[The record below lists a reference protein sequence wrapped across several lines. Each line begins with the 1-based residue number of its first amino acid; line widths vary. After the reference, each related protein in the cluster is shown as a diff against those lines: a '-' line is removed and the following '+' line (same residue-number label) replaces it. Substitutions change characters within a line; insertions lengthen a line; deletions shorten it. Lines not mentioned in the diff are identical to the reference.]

1 MVNVDLAAEL
11 ALLED
16 RFGVDVELA
25 LARAQQ
31 LELAAA
37 ALPDEA
43 LRVRARLVQ
52 ANMHRR
58 IGDVA
63 LAARMCWEVN
73 SWADERGH
81 RPLLAR
87 SHQLLSA
94 IYDNLG
100 DTAAGLE
107 HAVDA
112 VEFLDADSPPR
123 ARAMMLVK
131 LADDLA
137 MGGSAEAARERYRD
151 AERVAVDAGDAEL
164 LRVVLNNFAY
174 ADYLAGAAEQ
184 AWATMRRLRAAA
196 DRAGLRLTPD
206 AVDTLARIEI
216 ALGRYADAAETAARN
231 VREHASSGMDD
242 ADSLAEYLLT
252 LAVAQRHL
260 GDDAGAQQSLDECAT
275 LCRERDLAGIGAR
288 VIQEQAELHAARGEF
303 ERAFAAYKEFHA
315 AEHRLVSQQREAQAR
330 TRHAMLETAE
340 ARREAEQFRELAR
353 RDPLTGLPNRRYVD
367 EHLPALLA
375 AENGDGG
382 GDGPTV
388 VAMVDLDHFK
398 RINDVCS
405 HEVGD
410 RVLVAV
416 ADLLGESAAGGFA
429 ARLGGEE
436 FLVVLTGLGR
446 GDAVRRLD
454 DLRHRI
460 EEWQWAPLTGT
471 LPVTV
476 SVGVAVAGPGS
487 TQSEILARADASLYA
502 AKHGGRNRVVVAA
515 EAVPR

>member
-11 ALLED
+11 ASLED
-16 RFGVDVELA
+16 RFGVDVESA

-58 IGDVA
+58 NGDVA
-63 LAARMCWEVN
+63 LAARMCWEAN
-73 SWADERGH
+73 SWADEQGH

-107 HAVDA
+107 HAVYA

-137 MGGSAEAARERYRD
+137 MGGSTDAARERYRH
-151 AERVAVDAGDAEL
+151 AERVAIDAGDAEL

-184 AWATMRRLRAAA
+184 AWATMRRLRAAT

-216 ALGRYADAAETAARN
+216 ALGRHADAAETAARN

-252 LAVAQRHL
+252 LAVARRHL
-260 GDDAGAQQSLDECAT
+260 GDGAGAQRSLDECAT

-288 VIQEQAELHAARGEF
+288 VIEEQAELHAARGEF

-315 AEHRLVSQQREAQAR
+315 AEQRLISQQREAQAR
-330 TRHAMLETAE
+330 TRHAMFETAE

-375 AENGDGG
+375 AEGEGG
-382 GDGPTV
+382 PAV

-398 RINDVCS
+398 RINDACS

-416 ADLLGESAAGGFA
+416 AGLLGESAADGFA

-460 EEWQWAPLTGT
+460 EEWHWAPLTGT

-476 SVGVAVAGPGS
+476 SVGVAVASPGS
-487 TQSEILARADASLYA
+487 TQSEILARADAGLYA
-502 AKHGGRNRVVVAA
+502 AKHGGRNQVVIAA
-515 EAVPR
+515 ESLPR